1 MAPTHSPAGVRRSST
16 IQVIVWQVLVGLL
29 LIAIPQAWAGEAGS
43 KPEAPSAA
51 PDGADPGEPD
61 NEAALSQEP
70 LPPEASTPEPEPT
83 PSPSHHSVAIT
94 LWNGVM
100 TNGNLGESLLFDKG
114 FRSEYIGGVGV
125 QADLLKGR
133 WLSLVVDANLLGH
146 SNRSPAEGFLETT
159 LGLGLR
165 AQANRWLAFTVV
177 EGISWYNER
186 SRQQLQEGGNGRQLV
201 NYLAFEADANL
212 NPQLSLVARLHHR
225 SGIYGTLNCNKACDN
240 NGYLLGV
247 RYRFRP

>member
-1 MAPTHSPAGVRRSST
+1 MLIGFPQGWAATAVTAADTPSAV
-16 IQVIVWQVLVGLL
+16 QVL
-29 LIAIPQAWAGEAGS
+29 
-43 KPEAPSAA
+43 
-51 PDGADPGEPD
+51 ADPEESFED
-61 NEAALSQEP
+61 VVSDEQVVSSQEDI
-70 LPPEASTPEPEPT
+70 PPEAMAPEPDP
-83 PSPSHHSVAIT
+83 HSKPRDRTVAVT
-94 LWNGVM
+94 VWNGVM
-100 TNGNLGESLLFDKG
+100 TDGNLGESLLFDQG

-146 SNRSPAEGFLETT
+146 SNRSPADGFLETT
-159 LGLGLR
+159 IGLGLR

-177 EGISWYNER
+177 EGLSWYSER
-186 SRQQLQEGGNGRQLV
+186 SLQQLQEGGNGRQLV

-212 NPQLSLVARLHHR
+212 NAQLSLVARLHHR